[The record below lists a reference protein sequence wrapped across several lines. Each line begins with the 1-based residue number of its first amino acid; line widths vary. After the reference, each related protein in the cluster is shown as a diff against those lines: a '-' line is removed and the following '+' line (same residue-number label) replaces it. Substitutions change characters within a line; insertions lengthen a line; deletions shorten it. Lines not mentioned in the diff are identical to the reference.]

1 MKFAIFVLILLVSI
15 AATCALY
22 GWLESSVNMIEGLR
36 KLFESGAGAVI
47 VIFSPLLLLFVV
59 VGLAGLWESR
69 GSQSRRRHSSTN
81 VLASEELRGYG

>member
-47 VIFSPLLLLFVV
+47 FSPLLLLFVV
-59 VGLAGLWESR
+59 VGLSGLWESR